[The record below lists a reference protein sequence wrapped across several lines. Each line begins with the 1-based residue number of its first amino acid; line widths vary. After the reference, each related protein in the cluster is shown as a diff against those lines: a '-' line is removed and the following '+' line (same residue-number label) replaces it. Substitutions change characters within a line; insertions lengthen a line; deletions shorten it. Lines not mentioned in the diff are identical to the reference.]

1 MPRGE
6 IELSLK
12 KSPFI
17 SAVTIAPID
26 GRTVIP
32 TQIFYDENKRA
43 HIGYDARDRCDTP
56 ELLFENFKI
65 ELGEHNPD
73 DVTKKTVQLPNAPRN
88 TVAGIAQDF
97 FRGLLGKVD
106 QWLEVQGRARPKSIL
121 IAEPLSLG
129 GTDMHRETWLSNYRR
144 AILRVLDGQFDK
156 IDFLPEPFAV
166 FQYYRY
172 GVRHPLIAEQ
182 RKHVALVLDFGGGTF
197 DISVIET
204 TKSGDVSQSGKNSRP
219 LSANSE
225 QIGGFL
231 INRLL
236 AADLLMSVVDKS
248 IRADVRK
255 AIERSDRIKTP
266 EDVAELP
273 ERLQVFFRHYR
284 RLLQAVEV
292 AKITICNSI
301 ANWSLEADLSGVA
314 SYPITVPVD
323 PYGPNTRMVTS
334 KLDAGQLRRLFE
346 DRIWKPKLRDAIK
359 TTITRAAQALKGQD
373 ISIVLLSGGSSNMR
387 WLAKLVVRDIA
398 PGHLPNADVLE
409 LSESFQEIVSK
420 GLATECARRFYTEGE
435 GDFRAVTY
443 NRLCLVTRSDGGEM
457 EIRRARP
464 TTPELAS
471 GAASQ
476 VDDGVLLPSAS
487 SLNGLVDKPLLW
499 KVRLNS
505 PPRRQLEYYFL
516 RSSFDPEDLE
526 ARHNIIDFRA
536 QTPKDTRFRAAIE
549 VELTVREDGTATPRF
564 IYGRHDQSPGTVAGG
579 KAFHIDMTYASS
591 EVGSSTYLGFDFG
604 TSSSAISF
612 VDSVD
617 VQMIQER
624 SRTSGWRELSDLL
637 SELPYPAAF
646 AMARFLSELDSEKRD
661 QKGRDAAEALL
672 TLAAYVSYMDGCAIG
687 SGGAVLKGFAHRSA
701 GPLWAIIK
709 QILGR
714 GGAKLNFAGSL
725 EGLVRP
731 ENAELIDR
739 WIDELNSVKHGRQ
752 PNVDWVS
759 FLGLLANHVSRV
771 FDHQRLGIFENV
783 VAKRFTPG
791 AHKGIFRALHGTSST
806 FVDVL
811 DYEGPHAFSD
821 ELVYLLD
828 PAQGRALCLSPLYLW
843 GLQRDPGDPTTV
855 DLYEYDNDKRGNYLF
870 KSTQPSEGF
879 LVEANPEWA
888 ELHAQIAAMRT
899 SDPNLEVASGLVL
912 RSHNDR

>member
-1 MPRGE
+1 M
-6 IELSLK
+6 SLK

-26 GRTVIP
+26 GRTVVP
-32 TQIFYDENKRA
+32 TQIYYDSNRKA
-43 HIGYDARDRCDTP
+43 YIGYDARERCDTP

-73 DVTKKTVQLPNAPRN
+73 DVTKKTVRLPNAPRN

-97 FRGLLGKVD
+97 FRALLGKVD

-129 GTDMHRETWLSNYRR
+129 GTNMHRESWLSNYRR
-144 AILRVLDGQFDK
+144 AILRVLEGQFDK

-204 TKSGDVSQSGKNSRP
+204 TKSGDVSQSGKNSKP

-225 QIGGFL
+225 QVGGFL
-231 INRLL
+231 INRML
-236 AADLLMSVVDKS
+236 AADLLMSVVNKS
-248 IRADVRK
+248 VRSDVRK
-255 AIERSDRIKTP
+255 SLERSDRIKTP

-273 ERLQVFFRHYR
+273 ERQQIFFRHYR
-284 RLLQAVEV
+284 RLLQTVEV

-301 ANWSLEADLSGVA
+301 ANWNLEADLSGVA
-314 SYPITVPVD
+314 SYPLSVPTD
-323 PYGPNTRMVTS
+323 PYSTETRMATS

-346 DRIWKPKLRDAIK
+346 DRIWKPKLREAIR
-359 TTITRAAQALKGQD
+359 TTIARASQALKGQD

-387 WLAKLVVRDIA
+387 WLAKLVARDIA
-398 PGHLPNADVLE
+398 PSHLPAADVLE

-443 NRLCLVTRSDGGEM
+443 NRLCLATRSDSGEL

-464 TTPELAS
+464 MTPELAP
-471 GAASQ
+471 GASSE

-487 SLNGLVDKPLLW
+487 SLNGLVDKPLVW
-499 KVRLNS
+499 KVRLSS
-505 PPRRQLEYYFL
+505 PPRRQLEYYFM

-526 ARHNIIDFRA
+526 ARHNIVDFRA
-536 QTPKDTRFRAAIE
+536 QTPKDTRFQAAIE

-579 KAFHIDMTYASS
+579 KPFHIDMTYASS
-591 EVGSSTYLGFDFG
+591 QVGSSTYLGFDFG
-604 TSSSAISF
+604 TSSSAVSF

-617 VQMIQER
+617 VQMFQER
-624 SRTSGWRELSDLL
+624 SRSPGWRELSDLL

-646 AMARFLSELDSEKRD
+646 PLARFISELDAEKRD

-672 TLAAYVSYMDGCAIG
+672 TLAAYVSYMDGCATG
-687 SGGAVLKGFAHRSA
+687 VSSAMFKGFAHRSA
-701 GPLWAIIK
+701 GPLWGMIK
-709 QILGR
+709 QRLGR
-714 GGAKLNFAGSL
+714 GAGKLNFAGPL
-725 EGLVRP
+725 DGLVRP

-739 WIDELNSVKHGRQ
+739 WIAELNSVKHGRR

-759 FLGLLANHVSRV
+759 FLGLLANHMSRL
-771 FDHQRLGIFENV
+771 FDHYRLGVFENV
-783 VAKRFTPG
+783 VAKRFATG
-791 AHKGIFRALHGTSST
+791 VHKGIFRALHGTSST

-811 DYEGPHAFSD
+811 DYEGPHPFSD

-828 PAQGRALCLSPLYLW
+828 PGQGRALCLSPLYLW
-843 GLQRDPGDPTTV
+843 GLQRDPSDPTTV
-855 DLYEYDNDKRGNYLF
+855 DLHEYDDDKRNAYLF

-879 LVEANPEWA
+879 LVRANEEWA
-888 ELHAQIAAMRT
+888 ELYAQIAAMRT
-899 SDPNLEVASGLVL
+899 SDPSLEVVSGLVL
-912 RSHNDR
+912 TSHDDR